1 MEVFYKK
8 SIRKILSFF
17 PVNFV
22 KFLRTPFLQNTSGR
36 LLLEKRKLLS
46 GVVDVEL
53 LNNVCDVGDNEMVV
67 ETNR

>member
-1 MEVFYKK
+1 M
-8 SIRKILSFF
+8 
-17 PVNFV
+17 NFV
-22 KFLRTPFLQNTSGR
+22 KFLRRPFLQNTSGR